1 MKGLTLVI
9 AMGLVCVATLQ
20 THNRN
25 ELLKTEIGI
34 LRDQISDMT
43 YEFSNT
49 KTYAEGIRDGFEGSK
64 DSRYTEGYHA
74 AINQSLSQPI
84 KNTLSKN

>member
-1 MKGLTLVI
+1 MKLTLAI
-9 AMGLVCVATLQ
+9 AMGLICLTTLQ
-20 THNRN
+20 TYNRN

-49 KTYAEGIRDGFEGSK
+49 KTYAEGVRDGFEGSK
-64 DSRYTEGYHA
+64 DSRYAEGYHA
-74 AINQSLSQPI
+74 AIQQFGTTQESVVTQRN
-84 KNTLSKN
+84 